1 MSNDTFLFCKKT
13 YKFKNNKGNKQLKS
27 NITSEGY
34 INILIERRK
43 IMKKVAEIN
52 IKTNKSIDSEK
63 IASKVKEIVEDFNN
77 EDTQEF
83 QNDLEDVV
91 INMYEK
97 DYSLKEIIEI
107 TGLDAAQI
115 ASIIYDYEKPLFN

>member
-1 MSNDTFLFCKKT
+1 
-13 YKFKNNKGNKQLKS
+13 
-27 NITSEGY
+27 
-34 INILIERRK
+34 
-43 IMKKVAEIN
+43 MKKVAEIN
-52 IKTNKSIDSEK
+52 IKTNKSLDSEK

-115 ASIIYDYEKPLFN
+115 ASIIYDYEKSLFN

>member
-1 MSNDTFLFCKKT
+1 
-13 YKFKNNKGNKQLKS
+13 
-27 NITSEGY
+27 
-34 INILIERRK
+34 
-43 IMKKVAEIN
+43 MKKVAEIN

-63 IASKVKEIVEDFNN
+63 IASRVKEIVDDYNS
-77 EDTQEF
+77 EDTEEF

-107 TGLDAAQI
+107 TGLDATQI
-115 ASIIYDYEKPLFN
+115 ASIIYDYENPLFN

>member
-1 MSNDTFLFCKKT
+1 
-13 YKFKNNKGNKQLKS
+13 
-27 NITSEGY
+27 
-34 INILIERRK
+34 
-43 IMKKVAEIN
+43 MKKVAEIN
-52 IKTNKSIDSEK
+52 IKTNKKIDGEK
-63 IASKVKEIVEDFNN
+63 IASKVKEIVDDFNN
-77 EDTQEF
+77 EDTEEF

-115 ASIIYDYEKPLFN
+115 ASIIYDYENPLFN

>member
-1 MSNDTFLFCKKT
+1 
-13 YKFKNNKGNKQLKS
+13 
-27 NITSEGY
+27 
-34 INILIERRK
+34 
-43 IMKKVAEIN
+43 MKKVAEIN
-52 IKTNKSIDSEK
+52 IKTNKKIDGEK
-63 IASKVKEIVEDFNN
+63 IASKVKEIVDDFNN
-77 EDTQEF
+77 EDTEEF

>member
-1 MSNDTFLFCKKT
+1 
-13 YKFKNNKGNKQLKS
+13 
-27 NITSEGY
+27 
-34 INILIERRK
+34 
-43 IMKKVAEIN
+43 MKKVAEIN
-52 IKTNKSIDSEK
+52 IKTNKSIDSKK
-63 IASKVKEIVEDFNN
+63 IASKVKEIVDDFNN
-77 EDTQEF
+77 EDTEEF

>member
-1 MSNDTFLFCKKT
+1 
-13 YKFKNNKGNKQLKS
+13 
-27 NITSEGY
+27 
-34 INILIERRK
+34 
-43 IMKKVAEIN
+43 MKKVAEIN
-52 IKTNKSIDSEK
+52 IKTNKNIDSEK

>member
-1 MSNDTFLFCKKT
+1 
-13 YKFKNNKGNKQLKS
+13 
-27 NITSEGY
+27 
-34 INILIERRK
+34 
-43 IMKKVAEIN
+43 MKKVAEIN